1 MGKNAVHHVIIHAEK
16 ADLNLIADQVSKF
29 HVEVIERRLNQS
41 DLTAFQKMKVI
52 EEIIKALEKG
62 EPNKFVL

>member
-1 MGKNAVHHVIIHAEK
+1 MGKNAVRHVIIHAEK

-41 DLTAFQKMKVI
+41 DLTALQKMKVI
-52 EEIIKALEKG
+52 EEIIKVLEKG